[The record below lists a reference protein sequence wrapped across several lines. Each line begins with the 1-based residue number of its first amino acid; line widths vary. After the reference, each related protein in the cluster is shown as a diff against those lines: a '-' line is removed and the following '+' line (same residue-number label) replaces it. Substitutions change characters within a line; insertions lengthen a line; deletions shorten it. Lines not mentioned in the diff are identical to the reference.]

1 MLADLNVLADA
12 LEQDPEIKVVVFQS
26 AHPEIFVAHAG
37 IEWPREQGSRP
48 RRSSR
53 TSGDRPSGSRADL
66 ATRFRETNPSEVAGL
81 MVGPPGFEPDPRGKS
96 ASNFRYLQDRFF
108 ASDKRAT
115 NGW

>member
-66 ATRFRETNPSEVAGL
+66 ATSWRQTDPLGPTVMGARACRAFEGSLRVGL
-81 MVGPPGFEPDPRGKS
+81 ARVFYAE
-96 ASNFRYLQDRFF
+96 
-108 ASDKRAT
+108 
-115 NGW
+115 